1 MRKIKSNVVL
11 VNLNYQDNPVKR
23 GVGLFV
29 PNLGIDSI
37 YTNLKKCKYL
47 NLNLTVIDSVLY
59 NLDKTQTKEKILK
72 LNPEIVGFSTTY
84 VNIKDALIISK
95 ELKKENPNI
104 ITVIGGSGAKS
115 LSILK
120 KRQNI
125 KFLDYCIV
133 GDGERIFEKIIR
145 DRKKTLQTIYTKNI
159 VVNLDSLDFPKRE
172 CFYIEK
178 YIKIN
183 QKTIKEKER
192 CLNIYTSKGCDW
204 ARCVYCTVGNPYRVR
219 NPQKVKEELDYLLQ
233 KFGITKLFIVDDNFF
248 SYKNVNRIYQICN
261 AFKIYTG
268 LKWLVET
275 RIMDFAK
282 NVDLGKKV
290 LKVMKQSGCNEI
302 AWGIESGDDAILN
315 NLHKGITT
323 KDIDTVIR
331 FATEAGITSKLFI
344 MYNLPGENKKSLDNT
359 LIFLRSIFSKYDV
372 NLLRVSEYVNIPG
385 SIGWKLQLKKGN
397 ILNTCL
403 KEFKDAL
410 AEICSENN
418 IIMNYFKYV

>member
-84 VNIKDALIISK
+84 VNIKDALSISK

-125 KFLDYCIV
+125 KFLNYCIV

-145 DRKKTLQTIYTKNI
+145 DRKKTIQTIYTKNI

-172 CFYIEK
+172 CFYTEK

-183 QKTIKEKER
+183 QKTTKEKES

-233 KFGITKLFIVDDNFF
+233 KFGITKLIIVDDNFF
-248 SYKNVNRIYQICN
+248 SYK
-261 AFKIYTG
+261 
-268 LKWLVET
+268 
-275 RIMDFAK
+275 
-282 NVDLGKKV
+282 
-290 LKVMKQSGCNEI
+290 
-302 AWGIESGDDAILN
+302 
-315 NLHKGITT
+315 
-323 KDIDTVIR
+323 
-331 FATEAGITSKLFI
+331 
-344 MYNLPGENKKSLDNT
+344 T
-359 LIFLRSIFSKYDV
+359 LI
-372 NLLRVSEYVNIPG
+372 EYIR
-385 SIGWKLQLKKGN
+385 
-397 ILNTCL
+397 
-403 KEFKDAL
+403 
-410 AEICSENN
+410 
-418 IIMNYFKYV
+418 YV

>member
-1 MRKIKSNVVL
+1 MRKIKSSVVL

-47 NLNLTVIDSVLY
+47 NLNLAVVDAVLY
-59 NLDKTQTKEKILK
+59 NLNNTQTKEKILK
-72 LNPEIVGFSTTY
+72 LNPEIVGFSTSY
-84 VNIKDALIISK
+84 VNIKDALSILK

-104 ITVIGGSGAKS
+104 ITVIGGPGAKS

-120 KRQNI
+120 KHQNI
-125 KFLDYCIV
+125 KFLDYCVV

-145 DRKKTLQTIYTKNI
+145 VREKPTQTIYIKNI
-159 VVNLDSLDFPKRE
+159 ITNLDSLEFPKRE

-183 QKTIKEKER
+183 QKTIKEKEN

-204 ARCVYCTVGNPYRVR
+204 ARCVYCTVGNPYRLR
-219 NPQKVKEELDYLLQ
+219 NPQKIKEELDYLLQ
-233 KFGITKLFIVDDNFF
+233 KFGITKLFIVDDNVF
-248 SYKNVNRIYQICN
+248 SYKNVNRIYKICN
-261 AFKIYTG
+261 IFRTYTG

-290 LKVMKQSGCNEI
+290 LKIMKQSGCNEI
-302 AWGIESGDDAILN
+302 GWGIESGDDSILK
-315 NLHKGITT
+315 NLRKGIATR
-323 KDIDTVIR
+323 DIEIVIR
-331 FATEAGITSKLFI
+331 LATEVGITSKLFI
-344 MYNLPGENKKSLDNT
+344 MYNSPGENKKSLVNT
-359 LIFLRSIFSKYDV
+359 LNFLRSIFSKYDV
-372 NLLRVSEYVNIPG
+372 NLIRVSEYVDIPG
-385 SIGWKLQLKKGN
+385 SIGWKLQLKKSN
-397 ILNTCL
+397 ILNPCL
-403 KEFKDAL
+403 KEFKDEL